1 MELRLVIDGEQRE
14 VIFEKWKIIANLPS
28 RPAEDTEEYLRYG
41 KLRRLLHSYRQ
52 EVWGVVFAKDDVE
65 KDEIVRILENEG
77 IDYTLE
83 LIEPTLDEKLKAE
96 KILHVVQNASEIKE
110 YVEKGVIPERLKKL
124 KDMLDVLERL
134 IR

>member
-1 MELRLVIDGEQRE
+1 MELRLVIGGEKRE
-14 VIFEKWKIIANLPS
+14 VIFEKWKITANLPS
-28 RPAEDTEEYLRYG
+28 RPEFEEAEEYLRYG

-52 EVWGVVFAKDDVE
+52 EVWGIVFAKDDTE

-83 LIEPTLDEKLKAE
+83 LIEPTPDKKMKAE

-110 YVEKGVIPERLKKL
+110 YVEKGVIPGRLKRL
-124 KDMLDVLERL
+124 KDMLDVLKG
-134 IR
+134 